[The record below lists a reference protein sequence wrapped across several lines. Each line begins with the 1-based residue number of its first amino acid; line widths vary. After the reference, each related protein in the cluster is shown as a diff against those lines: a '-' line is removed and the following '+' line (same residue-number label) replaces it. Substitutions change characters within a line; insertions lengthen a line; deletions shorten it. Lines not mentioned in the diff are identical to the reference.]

1 MRNISQLISFFKAAK
16 KSRRIESFIVLMSV
30 LITAVLEVVSI
41 GAVIPLISLM
51 VSPEGADTET
61 FIDFISVFE
70 FLGFETK
77 SLSLPLIINIFC
89 MIVCLTILIRLGSLF
104 LLTRL
109 VNNIGFDL
117 TNRVYKN
124 LIFQDFKFHTNTNS
138 GEIISIINKVQL
150 LTGGIVS
157 PIIQGVSSI
166 IIATG
171 IIISLIVIN
180 WKIALSTFIILSISY
195 LIISWVS
202 QKVLRSNSK
211 IINNAHTQRI
221 KKIQDSLGN
230 IREVILRNLQKEFF
244 SDFRETEQNLKF
256 GTISN
261 AVISAAPRSIIEGI
275 GIISLILV
283 SYFFSIRSGD
293 FQTVLPSLAAFAFA
307 SQKLLPALQSIY
319 LAWSRVMG
327 NIAVLSDV
335 NQYLHFPHADFHDD
349 ISSSFSF
356 QSSIELTNVDYS
368 YDNVSKV
375 LDTASLHI
383 KKGELVGVIGE
394 TGSGKST
401 LIDLLLGLLRPTSG
415 ILKVD
420 GRPISDDLLPLW
432 FNLVTC
438 VPQEIYLM
446 DGSITSNIAIGQKA
460 DEIDMDRLEKAINS
474 AQLGT
479 LVRDLNQGYEYR
491 IGERGAKLSGGQRQR
506 IGLARALYSGREL
519 LVLDEA
525 TSALDKETEMKIFRA
540 IKDLRPKV
548 TIIMISHDVESLGF
562 CDRLI
567 RVADKKLEL
576 IRD

>member
-221 KKIQDSLGN
+221 KKFKIAL
-230 IREVILRNLQKEFF
+230 
-244 SDFRETEQNLKF
+244 
-256 GTISN
+256 
-261 AVISAAPRSIIEGI
+261 VISGGNFKKSSKR
-275 GIISLILV
+275 V
-283 SYFFSIRSGD
+283 FF
-293 FQTVLPSLAAFAFA
+293 
-307 SQKLLPALQSIY
+307 
-319 LAWSRVMG
+319 
-327 NIAVLSDV
+327 
-335 NQYLHFPHADFHDD
+335 
-349 ISSSFSF
+349 
-356 QSSIELTNVDYS
+356 
-368 YDNVSKV
+368 
-375 LDTASLHI
+375 
-383 KKGELVGVIGE
+383 
-394 TGSGKST
+394 
-401 LIDLLLGLLRPTSG
+401 
-415 ILKVD
+415 
-420 GRPISDDLLPLW
+420 
-432 FNLVTC
+432 
-438 VPQEIYLM
+438 
-446 DGSITSNIAIGQKA
+446 
-460 DEIDMDRLEKAINS
+460 
-474 AQLGT
+474 
-479 LVRDLNQGYEYR
+479 
-491 IGERGAKLSGGQRQR
+491 
-506 IGLARALYSGREL
+506 
-519 LVLDEA
+519 
-525 TSALDKETEMKIFRA
+525 
-540 IKDLRPKV
+540 
-548 TIIMISHDVESLGF
+548 
-562 CDRLI
+562 
-567 RVADKKLEL
+567 
-576 IRD
+576 

>member
-1 MRNISQLISFFKAAK
+1 
-16 KSRRIESFIVLMSV
+16 
-30 LITAVLEVVSI
+30 
-41 GAVIPLISLM
+41 
-51 VSPEGADTET
+51 
-61 FIDFISVFE
+61 
-70 FLGFETK
+70 
-77 SLSLPLIINIFC
+77 
-89 MIVCLTILIRLGSLF
+89 
-104 LLTRL
+104 
-109 VNNIGFDL
+109 
-117 TNRVYKN
+117 
-124 LIFQDFKFHTNTNS
+124 
-138 GEIISIINKVQL
+138 
-150 LTGGIVS
+150 
-157 PIIQGVSSI
+157 
-166 IIATG
+166 
-171 IIISLIVIN
+171 
-180 WKIALSTFIILSISY
+180 
-195 LIISWVS
+195 
-202 QKVLRSNSK
+202 
-211 IINNAHTQRI
+211 
-221 KKIQDSLGN
+221 
-230 IREVILRNLQKEFF
+230 
-244 SDFRETEQNLKF
+244 
-256 GTISN
+256 
-261 AVISAAPRSIIEGI
+261 
-275 GIISLILV
+275 
-283 SYFFSIRSGD
+283 
-293 FQTVLPSLAAFAFA
+293 
-307 SQKLLPALQSIY
+307 
-319 LAWSRVMG
+319 MG

-567 RVADKKLEL
+567 RVADKKIEL